1 LSIENP
7 NAVGVRPSHPT
18 LCARTQIGDATVV
31 PFTGLATVMLAARA
45 GLESMSP
52 DIIARAARASRF
64 VVWPKYEQSLFTDN
78 IHSPEGG

>member
-1 LSIENP
+1 
-7 NAVGVRPSHPT
+7 
-18 LCARTQIGDATVV
+18 
-31 PFTGLATVMLAARA
+31 
-45 GLESMSP
+45 MSP